1 MKVVGVSGLVV
12 AAGLLLAAGGVYAAS
27 ETIRRTDWPKL
38 PVTVEASRDPGAAD
52 RGARLATRYGCTDCH
67 GADLTGRLFH
77 DEPALARITGANLT
91 LAVARQSDAEL
102 ARAIRTGVAA
112 DGRGL
117 FVMPSAAFS
126 HLTDAETAD
135 LLAYLRT
142 SHPTGAAKKT
152 LRIGPVGRLGVV
164 LGKFQSEPAMLA
176 GGRQEPFDAGAG
188 HQEGRAL
195 SRMCMECHGQTLQG
209 SPAVNAPDLAIAAS
223 YSLAD
228 FTRLMRT
235 GVAAA
240 DRTLP
245 MMSPTARTRFA
256 NLSDAEIASLH
267 AYLQARAEV
276 APGPSSK

>member
-1 MKVVGVSGLVV
+1 V
-12 AAGLLLAAGGVYAAS
+12 
-27 ETIRRTDWPKL
+27 
-38 PVTVEASRDPGAAD
+38 RD
-52 RGARLATRYGCTDCH
+52 GCIDCH

-77 DEPALARITGANLT
+77 DEPPLAKITGANLT
-91 LAVARQSDAEL
+91 LAVAHQSDAEL

-126 HLTDAETAD
+126 HFTDAETAD

-142 SHPTGAAKKT
+142 SHPTGVPKQT
-152 LRIGPVGRLGVV
+152 LRIGPVGRLGLV
-164 LGKFQSEPAMLA
+164 LGKFESEPAMLA
-176 GGRQEPFDAGAG
+176 KGPQAPFDAGAE
-188 HQEGRAL
+188 HQTGRSL
-195 SRMCMECHGQTLQG
+195 SRMCMECHGQSLHG
-209 SPAVNAPDLAIAAS
+209 APGVNAPDLAIAAS

-245 MMSPTARTRFA
+245 LMSPTARARFA
-256 NLSDAEIASLH
+256 NLSDEEIARLH
-267 AYLQARAEV
+267 AYLQARAAVVEV
-276 APGPSSK
+276 GPGPSSK